1 MKLNHVISY
10 TVEYRRIVGR
20 LISKVTLFK
29 PSIFVSSYGTELMF
43 SFVVWFNM
51 CGDRSHF
58 LFTKFSFTYDFF
70 FLNNPWHLVDATQRC
85 VQRSVEKNDL
95 QFRPN
100 VLPDYFFRPNVVLDG
115 TSHGPKVVC
124 DQFSVRNKPE
134 NSTCPAG

>member
-1 MKLNHVISY
+1 MSVVLTFTVYTEDCVTSDKARFEFRY

-58 LFTKFSFTYDFF
+58 LFTKFSFT
-70 FLNNPWHLVDATQRC
+70 
-85 VQRSVEKNDL
+85 E
-95 QFRPN
+95 
-100 VLPDYFFRPNVVLDG
+100 
-115 TSHGPKVVC
+115 TS
-124 DQFSVRNKPE
+124 
-134 NSTCPAG
+134 